1 MYSWCGR
8 RRFLGQVR
16 ISSHLATLPPPYPPA
31 HRTLFEAWF
40 GRALLHCPRKE
51 DGIAAAAARSPLV
64 GPAAKASPQRPPR
77 KGLPASKR
85 LQAGARAGRP
95 SRQSPLGRLRR
106 ASHAQKC
113 CFCVSS
119 RRLLCSPAKPWSVRG
134 RRSRGRSRSY
144 SGSNTFHVAGSVY
157 GSRVRIRNGLH
168 VAGTLQGSRDPPVVL
183 IPCSIHSSTK
193 FRLARVCRSGPHIA
207 VQRFAPPCQG
217 PSVIW
222 QTIIF

>member
-1 MYSWCGR
+1 MASR
-8 RRFLGQVR
+8 LRQRAVR
-16 ISSHLATLPPPYPPA
+16 
-31 HRTLFEAWF
+31 WW
-40 GRALLHCPRKE
+40 
-51 DGIAAAAARSPLV
+51 DQQ
-64 GPAAKASPQRPPR
+64 QRPPR
-77 KGLPASKR
+77 KGLPASKL

-119 RRLLCSPAKPWSVRG
+119 RRLLCSPAKPWSVCG

-207 VQRFAPPCQG
+207 VQLSCCSLHLHGGFAPPCQG